1 MLCYSV
7 LGEAWQQVSH
17 IYDIIIII
25 IIQCL
30 FQTHIACLHVQ
41 IWEPVRSS
49 SAWILLSHTQKR
61 FAESHTKPFLCVTQQ
76 NSGTRTKNWFPKVHM

>member
-1 MLCYSV
+1 MLCYTV

-17 IYDIIIII
+17 IYDIIIIIII

-49 SAWILLSHTQKR
+49 SA
-61 FAESHTKPFLCVTQQ
+61 
-76 NSGTRTKNWFPKVHM
+76 